1 MLSKFISFEEMK
13 HKTYSYWA
21 ASAVI
26 VLINIYLKRTRGPSS
41 AAKCGS
47 GAPFSIR
54 IRAPLPFETLRGK
67 RLPSGRRPC
76 RVLDHIVYRRYRGT
90 LQTVAAVR
98 FGKGRPQPIPVRRRH
113 AIRWT

>member
-67 RLPSGRRPC
+67 RLPPADDRAGYLTILFTGDIEAPSKR
-76 RVLDHIVYRRYRGT
+76 
-90 LQTVAAVR
+90 
-98 FGKGRPQPIPVRRRH
+98 
-113 AIRWT
+113 